1 MIYNIIFG
9 LASFAE
15 YCLLNLPTLKHVA
28 TVYSFPLENSLALS
42 TKVESMNTLWPRN
55 SIPRI
60 SIPRNSIPRIYPSDI
75 TFTNAGTC
83 ASRFACMCMNES
95 F

>member
-1 MIYNIIFG
+1 MVYNIIFG
-9 LASFAE
+9 LAPFVE

-42 TKVESMNTLWPRN
+42 TKVENRNTLLLRN

-60 SIPRNSIPRIYPSDI
+60 SIPIRIYPSDI

-83 ASRFACMCMNES
+83 ASRFVCVCV
-95 F
+95 